1 MRPEAQVR
9 GRVRPASRERDLSR
23 SWGSCVWD
31 GGRAVWLQV
40 GETKLAGLNNDS
52 SLPRP
57 AGECP
62 LEDMEHRSLRQAT
75 GSVGGGGVGPP
86 SCLVS
91 T

>member
-1 MRPEAQVR
+1 MRLEAQVR
-9 GRVRPASRERDLSR
+9 GRP
-23 SWGSCVWD
+23 WGSCVWD
-31 GGRAVWLQV
+31 AGRAVWLQ
-40 GETKLAGLNNDS
+40 GREAKLAGLNNDS

-57 AGECP
+57 AGECRP
-62 LEDMEHRSLRQAT
+62 EVDVEHRSLGQAT